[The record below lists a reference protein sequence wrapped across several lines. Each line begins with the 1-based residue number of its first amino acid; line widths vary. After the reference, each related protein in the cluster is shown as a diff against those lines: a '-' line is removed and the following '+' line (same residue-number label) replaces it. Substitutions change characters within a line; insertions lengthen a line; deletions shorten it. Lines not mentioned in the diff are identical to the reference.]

1 MELNK
6 RSLKINEPAKYAEF
20 QALPKD
26 ANYDKKKYTVEDY
39 HKGMY
44 WHFPCGTYDNMIP
57 VLIECQV
64 DCHFHPNVR
73 AARLSFEF
81 FADEDYDMSCTK
93 FEA

>member
-20 QALPKD
+20 QDLPKD
-26 ANYDKKKYTVEDY
+26 ANYDKNKYTVEDY

-57 VLIECQV
+57 V
-64 DCHFHPNVR
+64 
-73 AARLSFEF
+73 
-81 FADEDYDMSCTK
+81 
-93 FEA
+93 